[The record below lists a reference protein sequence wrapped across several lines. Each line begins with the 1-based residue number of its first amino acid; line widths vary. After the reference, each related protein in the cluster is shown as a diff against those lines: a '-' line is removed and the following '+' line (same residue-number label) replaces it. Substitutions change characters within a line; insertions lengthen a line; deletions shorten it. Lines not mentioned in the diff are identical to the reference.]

1 MNAKIG
7 RMIYNRDM
15 KQRTKI
21 GRYTPSDFEPKW
33 RTVWAENDIY
43 KFSLDPKKKTYYPLV
58 ELPYPSGDL
67 HIGHWFSFATADVH
81 ARVHRMKGENV
92 FFTNGFDAFGLPAEN
107 AAIKRNIHPQDW
119 TMSNIASMEKQ
130 FATMGTMIDWS
141 HETITCL
148 PEYYRW
154 NQWIF
159 TRLFEKGFAYRDKM
173 LTNWCPVD
181 KTVLANEN
189 IENGKCWRCGTEV
202 VQKEVEQWF
211 IKITALADELMWK
224 EADEK
229 GLSNGVNWPTSVKVA
244 QNQWIGKKE
253 GIEITYPVVLSDS
266 KESNLTVT
274 IFTTR
279 PDTNYGAT
287 FVAIAPEHPLVEE
300 ILKQIQDE
308 QIKKNVREYVEA
320 AGKKTELDRMAEG
333 MEKSGAFTG
342 AYAVNHLTGYRMP
355 IWVSDFVLSNFG
367 TGALVG
373 VPGHDM
379 RDFQFAKKFDL
390 EIKRVVVGSD
400 GDTSEI
406 TTAEQVQE
414 EEGTMINSDFLNSMD
429 IHDATEKIIDYMEE
443 KGWGKRTVTYH
454 IHDWSISRQRY
465 WGTPVPMIH
474 CDTCGIVPV
483 PDEELPVVLPY
494 DVDFAPKGEPPL
506 ASNKDWLHTTCPKC
520 GGEARRDAE
529 TLDTFFDSSWYFWR
543 YLNPH
548 FDKAP
553 FDDVLVREMMP
564 VDIYFGGSEHTLGH
578 TLYARF
584 FTKFFKMLG
593 MTELSEFA
601 AKRVQHGVILGPD
614 GNRMS
619 KSKGNV
625 INPDD
630 VVREYGTDAARMY
643 LCFMMPYD
651 ATAPWDPKGI
661 WGVYRFL
668 KRVWDLAEKVNYQE
682 GVAEVERTEGSSLAE
697 QAWTGGDDRQG
708 PMISTKDRVVMNKT
722 IKKVGDDAGATK
734 FNTAVSELMKWLN
747 YLEAK
752 ETVGG
757 EEYHN
762 LLLILAPFAPHMT
775 EELWQKFFSSDERAQ
790 VGAKFSRA
798 AIEMSKPKQGA
809 SADSEN
815 SASSLRASFV
825 SIHQQ
830 PWPEVDEQYLVEE
843 TVTVA
848 VQINGKMRGTITLSS
863 EEMGSKEKAIEMA
876 TSEENIFK
884 HLDGKTAK
892 TVVYVPGKILNFVLG

>member
-1 MNAKIG
+1 MAKTDTKNKKLG
-7 RMIYNRDM
+7 RFV
-15 KQRTKI
+15 
-21 GRYTPSDFEPKW
+21 PADFEPKW
-33 RTVWAENDIY
+33 RGIWAEKDIY

-159 TRLFEKGFAYRDKM
+159 KRLFEKGLAYRDKM
-173 LTNWCPVD
+173 LGNWCPVD
-181 KTVLANEN
+181 QTVLANEHV
-189 IENGKCWRCGTEV
+189 ENGKCWRCGAEV

-211 IKITALADELMWK
+211 IKITALADELLWPR
-224 EADEK
+224 ADEK
-229 GLSNGVNWPTSVKVA
+229 GLSNGVDWPTSVKVA

-253 GIEITYPVVLSDS
+253 GMKIKHKVVGM
-266 KESNLTVT
+266 NLAFET
-274 IFTTR
+274 FTAFPAWSWADR
-279 PDTNYGAT
+279 
-287 FVAIAPEHPLVEE
+287 FIVISPEHPLVKELAVGTE
-300 ILKQIQDE
+300 HEKEVMDFVE
-308 QIKKNVREYVEA
+308 QMSKKSELERQET
-320 AGKKTELDRMAEG
+320 TEKLG
-333 MEKSGAFTG
+333 VFTG
-342 AYAVNHLTGYRMP
+342 RYAKDPFCGPDMP
-355 IWVSDFVLSNFG
+355 IWLANFALINFG
-367 TGALVG
+367 TGIIRCS
-373 VPGHDM
+373 GHDP
-379 RDFQFAKKFDL
+379 RDFEFATKYQIAFG
-390 EIKRVVVGSD
+390 EVVDRTEPDHPVNAHDNKGILKNSGPFSGREVG
-400 GDTSEI
+400 E
-406 TTAEQVQE
+406 VRE
-414 EEGTMINSDFLNSMD
+414 EVMDWIEKQGIGTRHVN
-429 IHDATEKIIDYMEE
+429 
-443 KGWGKRTVTYH
+443 YH

-465 WGTPVPMIH
+465 WGTPVPMVH
-474 CDTCGIVPV
+474 CDKCGIVPV
-483 PDEELPVVLPY
+483 PDEELPVALPY

-506 ASNKDWLHTTCPKC
+506 ASNKDWLNITCPKC
-520 GGEARRDAE
+520 GGQAQRDAE

-543 YLNPH
+543 YLDPH

-553 FDDVLVREMMP
+553 FNDVLSREMMP

-630 VVREYGTDAARMY
+630 VVREYGADAARMY

-682 GVAEVERTEGSSLAE
+682 KGVTEVEGPADAQRNESERASA
-697 QAWTGGDDRQG
+697 GGNDRQD
-708 PMISTKDRVVMNKT
+708 PAMSTKDRVAMNKT
-722 IKKVGDDAGATK
+722 IKKVGEDAGSTK

-747 YLEAK
+747 HLETK
-752 ETVGG
+752 KVVST
-757 EEYHN
+757 EEYRN
-762 LLLILAPFAPHMT
+762 LLLIVAPFAPYMT
-775 EELWQKFFSSDERAQ
+775 EELWQRLFQREPSSISVE
-790 VGAKFSRA
+790 G
-798 AIEMSKPKQGA
+798 
-809 SADSEN
+809 
-815 SASSLRASFV
+815 FV

-830 PWPEVDEQYLVEE
+830 PWPKVDEQYLLEE

-848 VQINGKMRGTITLSS
+848 VQVNGKMRGTIALSS
-863 EEMGSKEKAIEMA
+863 ADLGDKGKAIEMA
-876 TSEENIFK
+876 RSQENISK

-892 TVVYVPGKILNFVLG
+892 TVVYVPGKILNFVLV